1 MQESI
6 VTAFPSLLTSRSPS
20 APSARVQ
27 KDGKAYVT
35 VEQMHA
41 YIDARLAAVVAAQ
54 SRGHS
59 SPSIKQEEI
68 DATEK
73 CTRKSYTYSQ
83 KWRALKKEVRPAG
96 VPARTY

>member
-1 MQESI
+1 
-6 VTAFPSLLTSRSPS
+6 
-20 APSARVQ
+20 
-27 KDGKAYVT
+27 
-35 VEQMHA
+35 MHA
-41 YIDARLAAVVAAQ
+41 YIDALLAAVVAAQ

-83 KWRALKKEVRPAG
+83 KWRALKKEVRPAE